1 MFRKDC
7 ILMLISFVYT
17 NYSLLGVTKPDLWGE
32 CLYPN
37 DALYSLICPY
47 S

>member
-17 NYSLLGVTKPDLWGE
+17 NYSLLGMTKPDLWGDYIRTM
-32 CLYPN
+32 LYT
-37 DALYSLICPY
+37 L
-47 S
+47 